1 MKGARHPFLGFLTLS
16 PPGSRHD
23 DVLLKRPSGH
33 RLQEGCVLFLQRLGA
48 LTLGQAHKNV
58 VAEDAAEHVSVDK
71 GRNAAKHRPYFYS
84 GSSGRIDSKKA
95 LVASSARGIFVFIT
109 PVSLSSNEV

>member
-1 MKGARHPFLGFLTLS
+1 MGFFMLS
-16 PPGSRHD
+16 TPGSRHD

-33 RLQEGCVLFLQRLGA
+33 RLQEGCVLFFQKLRA
-48 LTLGQAHKNV
+48 LTLGQAHRNV

-71 GRNAAKHRPYFYS
+71 GCNAAKHGPYIYS

-95 LVASSARGIFVFIT
+95 LVASSACGVLIFIT
-109 PVSLSSNEV
+109 PVSLASNEA